1 MKQWLNREFRPL
13 VDELL
18 APDRLAREGI
28 FRVDT
33 VERLKAE
40 HGRQEQNHSHVLW
53 ALVVFQDWR
62 ARWSV

>member
-1 MKQWLNREFRPL
+1 MKHWLKQEFRPL

-18 APDRLAREGI
+18 AADRIRQEGI

-33 VERLKAE
+33 VERLKGE
-40 HGRQEQNHSHVLW
+40 HARREQNHSHVLW

-62 ARWSV
+62 ARWAV